1 MNERA
6 RREMERMRGD
16 GRNPYGSR
24 GGYVTSRD
32 PRHRRDRGMDDEYPM
47 DYRYERDSRHNR
59 REYEPEPY
67 ATMRGNFEYDRYDYG
82 DGYDYGDDMRGDYRG
97 GRRGGSSMDY
107 GYDDMPDMRG
117 RRRNSR
123 GQYMSDRRDRDY
135 GDDMDDRLTKKEMKE
150 WEKNLVNDDGSRG
163 AHFQA
168 EQIDQVAQSLNIDPK
183 EFGDG
188 VLCMATNMM
197 YSDYCGVARKFGID
211 RIEFYIEMA
220 KAFLKDKDFDGDGA
234 EKLFLYYTF
243 IADDDK

>member
-6 RREMERMRGD
+6 RRMIRGD

-24 GGYVTSRD
+24 GGYVTSYD
-32 PRHRRDRGMDDEYPM
+32 PRHRRDRGMEDEYPM
-47 DYRYERDSRHNR
+47 DSRYERDSRHNR
-59 REYEPEPY
+59 REYEQEPY
-67 ATMRGNFEYDRYDYG
+67 AKMRGNFEYDRYDYG
-82 DGYDYGDDMRGDYRG
+82 DDYDYDDDIRDYRG
-97 GRRGGSSMDY
+97 GRRGGRMDY
-107 GYDDMPDMRG
+107 GDDYMPDMRG

-123 GQYMSDRRDRDY
+123 GQYMSDRRGRDY

-150 WEKNLVNDDGSRG
+150 WEKDLINDDGSRG
-163 AHFQA
+163 AHFQP
-168 EQIDQVAQSLNIDPK
+168 EQIDQMAKQIGINPD

-188 VLCMATNMM
+188 VLCMTVNML
-197 YSDYCGVARKFGID
+197 YSDYCAVTKEYGVD
-211 RIEFYIEMA
+211 RLDFYIKLA

>member
-6 RREMERMRGD
+6 RRMLRGD

-47 DYRYERDSRHNR
+47 DSRYERNARHDYK
-59 REYEPEPY
+59 EYEHEPY
-67 ATMRGNFEYDRYDYG
+67 AKMRGNFEYDRYRDDDYG
-82 DGYDYGDDMRGDYRG
+82 DYDDDMRDYRG
-97 GRRGGSSMDY
+97 GRHGGRMDY
-107 GYDDMPDMRG
+107 DYDDMPDMRG
-117 RRRNSR
+117 RRRNAR
-123 GQYMSDRRDRDY
+123 GQYMRDRRDY
-135 GDDMDDRLTKKEMKE
+135 GDDMDDKLTEKEMKE
-150 WEKNLVNDDGSRG
+150 WEKGLVNDDGSRG
-163 AHFQA
+163 AHFQP
-168 EQIDQVAQSLNIDPK
+168 EQIDQVARSLGIEPK

-188 VLCMATNMM
+188 VLCMTVNMM
-197 YSDYCGVARKFGID
+197 YSDYCGVAKKFGVD

-234 EKLFLYYTF
+234 EKLFLYYNF